1 RPTRPSSPAAAA
13 STDDFHERMGWP
25 WRQPILL
32 YSRRRPAYVSRRPTS
47 ANRTEQPAMRAET
60 QNIVDEIRQAI
71 TLLRRH
77 L

>member
-1 RPTRPSSPAAAA
+1 MYRA
-13 STDDFHERMGWP
+13 
-25 WRQPILL
+25 
-32 YSRRRPAYVSRRPTS
+32 YSEKTEE
-47 ANRTEQPAMRAET
+47 NRTERKAMRAET

>member
-1 RPTRPSSPAAAA
+1 MYRADPSSPL
-13 STDDFHERMGWP
+13 TTG
-25 WRQPILL
+25 
-32 YSRRRPAYVSRRPTS
+32 
-47 ANRTEQPAMRAET
+47 TEQSAMRAET

>member
-1 RPTRPSSPAAAA
+1 MNGLAV
-13 STDDFHERMGWP
+13 
-25 WRQPILL
+25 RQPILL
-32 YSRRRPAYVSRRPTS
+32 YSRRQPPYVSRRPI
-47 ANRTEQPAMRAET
+47 AIPINRTKQPAMRAET

>member
-1 RPTRPSSPAAAA
+1 MYRADPFSS
-13 STDDFHERMGWP
+13 HQGR
-25 WRQPILL
+25 I
-32 YSRRRPAYVSRRPTS
+32 V
-47 ANRTEQPAMRAET
+47 RAET

>member
-1 RPTRPSSPAAAA
+1 MYRADQ
-13 STDDFHERMGWP
+13 ST
-25 WRQPILL
+25 
-32 YSRRRPAYVSRRPTS
+32 SC
-47 ANRTEQPAMRAET
+47 NRDSIVRAET

>member
-1 RPTRPSSPAAAA
+1 MLSRPISLY
-13 STDDFHERMGWP
+13 
-25 WRQPILL
+25 RQQC
-32 YSRRRPAYVSRRPTS
+32 RAYVSRRPKRHFK
-47 ANRTEQPAMRAET
+47 NRTEQPAMRAET

>member
-1 RPTRPSSPAAAA
+1 MYRANS
-13 STDDFHERMGWP
+13 DNNDK
-25 WRQPILL
+25 
-32 YSRRRPAYVSRRPTS
+32 
-47 ANRTEQPAMRAET
+47 NRTERTAMRAET

>member
-1 RPTRPSSPAAAA
+1 MYRADS
-13 STDDFHERMGWP
+13 EKN
-25 WRQPILL
+25 QK
-32 YSRRRPAYVSRRPTS
+32 
-47 ANRTEQPAMRAET
+47 NRTELKAMRAET

>member
-1 RPTRPSSPAAAA
+1 MQAPAGLAPAISLYTR
-13 STDDFHERMGWP
+13 
-25 WRQPILL
+25 
-32 YSRRRPAYVSRRPTS
+32 RRRPYVSRRPRRHFS
-47 ANRTEQPAMRAET
+47 NRTKHQAMRAET

>member
-1 RPTRPSSPAAAA
+1 MYR
-13 STDDFHERMGWP
+13 
-25 WRQPILL
+25 
-32 YSRRRPAYVSRRPTS
+32 
-47 ANRTEQPAMRAET
+47 ANPKRYFSHGAPFQHGTEQPAMRAET

>member
-1 RPTRPSSPAAAA
+1 
-13 STDDFHERMGWP
+13 
-25 WRQPILL
+25 
-32 YSRRRPAYVSRRPTS
+32 
-47 ANRTEQPAMRAET
+47 MRAET

>member
-1 RPTRPSSPAAAA
+1 MYRADS
-13 STDDFHERMGWP
+13 EKN
-25 WRQPILL
+25 QK
-32 YSRRRPAYVSRRPTS
+32 
-47 ANRTEQPAMRAET
+47 NRTEPKAMRAET

>member
-1 RPTRPSSPAAAA
+1 MYRA
-13 STDDFHERMGWP
+13 
-25 WRQPILL
+25 
-32 YSRRRPAYVSRRPTS
+32 YSEKTEK
-47 ANRTEQPAMRAET
+47 NRTERNAMRAET

>member
-1 RPTRPSSPAAAA
+1 MYRAYP
-13 STDDFHERMGWP
+13 
-25 WRQPILL
+25 RQEPD
-32 YSRRRPAYVSRRPTS
+32 
-47 ANRTEQPAMRAET
+47 NRTELAAMRAET